1 MNLLLAGISHRTA
14 PVAIR
19 ERYVFPEA
27 DPDAPLR
34 SLAAERVLAESM
46 VLSTCN
52 RVEVIATTAD
62 REAGERALREWIARA
77 HGSPSDAIAGHVYL
91 HEGGEA
97 ARHVFRVASSLDSL
111 VLGEPQIL
119 GQLKSAYRAACQ
131 GDNVGP
137 LLNRL
142 LHRAFSVAKRVRTET
157 GVAEAAVSVSSMAV
171 ELAMRIFE
179 SLADK
184 RVALLGAGEMIKTAA
199 RHLRAHGAGN
209 MLVLN
214 RTLERAEALA
224 KQVGAEAG
232 PLSALEEAL
241 AGADIVLASLADSPG
256 IVTVTAVREALH
268 RRGNRT
274 MFLIDIAVP
283 RNVDPA
289 ANGLDNVY
297 LYDLDDLAGLAE
309 ANAQGRQAEAH
320 RAEGI
325 VREEAEAFMRWFTT
339 LDAVPTITSLTGFG
353 EEVRRAELDKAIAA
367 LGPLSE
373 EQRRVLDGLTNAIV
387 RKLLHRPIARI
398 REESESGQGKSCI
411 ASAKNLFRLDD
422 DS

>member
-27 DPDAPLR
+27 DPEAPLR
-34 SLAAERVLAESM
+34 SLAEEDTLAESM

-52 RVEVIATTAD
+52 RVEALAAAMD
-62 REAGERALREWIARA
+62 RERAEGALRGWLARA
-77 HGSPSDAIAGHVYL
+77 HGHSLEAIAPYIYL
-91 HEGGEA
+91 YEDGEV

-111 VLGEPQIL
+111 VVGEPQIL
-119 GQLKSAYRAACQ
+119 GQLKSAYQAACTA
-131 GDNVGP
+131 NTVGP

-157 GVAEAAVSVSSMAV
+157 GVAEAAISVSSMAV
-171 ELAMRIFE
+171 QLAMRIFDTL
-179 SLADK
+179 SDK
-184 RVALLGAGEMIKTAA
+184 HVVLLGAGEMIETAA
-199 RHLRAHGAGN
+199 RHLRAQGAGE

-224 KQVGAEAG
+224 RSVGAEAG
-232 PLSALEEAL
+232 PLEAL
-241 AGADIVLASLADSPG
+241 DEELPRADIVLTSLADAPG
-256 IVTVTAVREALH
+256 TVTAAAVREALRH
-268 RRGNRT
+268 RDNRT

-289 ANGLDNVY
+289 VNDLGNVY
-297 LYDLDDLAGLAE
+297 LYNLDDLAELAD
-309 ANAQGRQAEAH
+309 ANAEGRQAEAQ
-320 RAEGI
+320 RAEAI
-325 VREEAEAFMRWFTT
+325 VREEAESFMRWFSS

-353 EEVRRAELDKAIAA
+353 EAVRRAELDKAIAA
-367 LGPLSE
+367 LGPLSDA
-373 EQRRVLDGLTNAIV
+373 QRRVLDGLTNAIV

-398 REESESGQGKSCI
+398 REESESGGGKSRI
-411 ASAKNLFRLDD
+411 AAAKDLFRLDD
-422 DS
+422 ES